1 MLILSL
7 LNFSSLVFYKNRG
20 IAITRKNSDL
30 GHQDSKITDSIAVH
44 SPLMI
49 SDWFSSLTKHDLAHI
64 DNNWTMKNSH
74 YKRSFRNRPHQPMI
88 RKVDFRF
95 LPFSIFFF
103 LFVKLPYIAKRWYK
117 NLEIDLTK
125 PIIVLCWWWCCACS
139 VNVIFFVKMSGII
152 SAN

>member
-7 LNFSSLVFYKNRG
+7 LNFSSRLFFKKRG

-74 YKRSFRNRPHQPMI
+74 YKGSFKNRPPPWFA
-88 RKVDFRF
+88 KLTFVPAFF
-95 LPFSIFFF
+95 NLFS
-103 LFVKLPYIAKRWYK
+103 FVKLPYIAKRWYK

-125 PIIVLCWWWCCACS
+125 PIIVLCWWCCACS
-139 VNVIFFVKMSGII
+139 VNVIFFRENV
-152 SAN
+152 

>member
-1 MLILSL
+1 
-7 LNFSSLVFYKNRG
+7 
-20 IAITRKNSDL
+20 
-30 GHQDSKITDSIAVH
+30 
-44 SPLMI
+44 MI

-95 LPFSIFFF
+95 LPFSIYFF

-139 VNVIFFVKMSGII
+139 VNVIFFVKMSSII
-152 SAN
+152 SANKNATLKKCTVAIAKTYHFLVTPNYIPNLLLLGKKTFKFFTL